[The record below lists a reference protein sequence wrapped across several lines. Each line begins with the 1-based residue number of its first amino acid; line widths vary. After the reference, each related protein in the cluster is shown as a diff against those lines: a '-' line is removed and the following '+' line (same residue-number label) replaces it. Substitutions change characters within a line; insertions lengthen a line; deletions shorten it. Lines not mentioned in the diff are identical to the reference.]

1 MQRTLAASCGGGV
14 GNSVVSGGSSR
25 EAGRTDSSFLP
36 SNFPPNSRRSQ
47 QLTPYKLR
55 CDKEPLSCRLGPPDF
70 YPQTPNCPE
79 EALNKEVLQSG
90 YRETVDGLEECR
102 DISATY
108 VAHLPKPAILHC
120 KESIRRRLR
129 AINESRALKRKAGQ
143 VYGVPL
149 SGSLLTKPGVFP
161 EQQRHCAEES
171 RRKWIESLSQ
181 QHKRLRLLSDHVPP
195 ISRKRSLFEVLI
207 KHNVPILRATWF
219 IKVTY
224 LNQVRSVNS
233 GVSPGGADRPRLT
246 RTELWTKDVI
256 EYLQYV
262 LDELLQNEF
271 HNSVPHGRDQPP
283 QTLLGGFVQ
292 QKGIESMQVTP
303 DGEEPSLHFK
313 WLYMVRIVRW
323 HYSEGLLLP
332 SHIVEWVLHQLQEK
346 ESFEALQLL
355 LPIAY
360 DFIECI
366 ALSQSYVRMFGDVAV
381 RILQEYSANGLS
393 LAEDSQKACIAS
405 MLVEL
410 LRYLILT
417 VPDTFVS
424 LDYFPLPS
432 CVYPDLKGSG
442 SSLVL
447 ASDNVEKT
455 QSGSRDCEIKIVN
468 AYHQYL
474 SFDNAVSSVQKRAA
488 GLAKAASPSF
498 QDHGEA
504 RVAQTL
510 DKAVMAGD
518 VRGAYNFLFENL
530 SIEGVAEGWI
540 AEVSPCLR
548 SCLKWI
554 GCTSV
559 PEICACFFL
568 FEWATCDFRDCRSY
582 LPSNVKFTGTRDFS
596 QIYFA
601 VSILQ
606 LKMEDI
612 KASLQVKSENVLDNG
627 IAEKKPKLLE
637 SHSSRTK
644 LTHSATRKIDS
655 KFPGVSSKISDVFVS
670 PGPLH
675 DIVVSWLDQHEVRK
689 GQGAKRVQALIM
701 ELIRHG
707 IFYPQAYV
715 RQLIVSGIMDR
726 SLTSVY
732 SDKQKR
738 HTRLLKQLPAP
749 YLIYAL
755 KEAKIADM
763 PILVEAISIY
773 SNERRLI
780 LHGILSGVPRNSRTG
795 DVAWS
800 LYQNHQRSSSTNG
813 KDAVMAMSFDPWGNS
828 QAVHSSAALVSRH
841 TGRAKVQELKEAI
854 SALLHL
860 PDFCITFMDKIHIH
874 AGSEGHHTRYLGSVH
889 TKTDV
894 GEVTP
899 GCEECR
905 KLKRQKL
912 NEERSP
918 QVHGFSSYVSDD
930 EDMWWAR
937 KGTKLTELNKI
948 DQPVK
953 PTKQSSRGRQKIV
966 RRTQSL
972 AQLAAARIE
981 GSQGAS
987 SSHVCDHRISCLH
1000 HRNGVENEFSRE
1012 GTSRNHACDIV
1023 TLGKTL
1029 KQLCLL
1035 ERWAITSWLTSVVRE
1050 LIEGGEK
1057 VASKV
1062 DFGSGSFSST
1072 SSDKSATRWKLT
1084 EDELSSILYLL
1095 DVSFDLISVV
1105 KLLLWLLPRASF
1117 SSNPAFYGGRS
1128 TSVLSKSKGA
1138 SCELG
1143 EGFLLACLQRYEN
1156 VLVAANLLPEA
1167 LNVAIQ
1173 RAMTSMPSS
1182 GRISSSP
1189 SFVYARS
1196 LLKKYG
1202 SLSTVSK
1209 WEKDFKVT
1217 CDQKLLSELDAGD
1230 LGYAVGLPA
1239 GVEDFDDYFRQKVSG
1254 RLSRVG
1260 TGMKDMV
1267 QRHMGDVVNYVY
1279 GKERRLLAPGP
1290 ARGSETEKWDDLYQT
1305 TQHIVSSLMDCI
1317 RQSTGASQD
1326 GDPAPVA
1333 AAVSALVGSVGIS
1346 AVNILEA
1353 ASTNSPGSSSAISSF
1368 PLNCVRRIIQVHISC
1383 LCLLRDAL
1391 GDRHGRV
1398 FETALATEASNAV
1411 AESLAGKA
1419 SRSQFHLSSE
1429 TVDSNSNL
1437 SSEMNSST
1445 KAFLGRPTKVVAA
1458 VSALLIG
1465 LVVHG
1470 VISLERMVSVLK
1482 VKERLDFL
1490 QFIKHLKTGSN
1501 GISRSMGA
1509 FKVDIS
1515 IEICLHWFRL
1525 LVGNCRTVL
1534 DGLVADFLGESS
1546 VLALS
1551 RMQRLLPLNLVFP
1564 PAYSIFAMVIWRPYI
1579 FSSSVAT
1586 REDVQLYQSL
1596 SLAIGDAIKHLPF
1609 RETCLQDTHA
1619 LYALLASDASD
1630 SEFAAIL
1637 ELQNL
1642 DKQLRTMA
1650 FVPLRAR
1657 LFLNAILDCK
1667 MPQITT
1673 LQDGGSWSHGYESKV
1688 HAENEAKLLSQLVHV
1703 LDTLQPAKF
1712 HWQWVELRLLL
1723 NEQVLIEKIDS
1734 HNLSLAEAIRYLA
1747 PNSDNCSRS
1756 ENEDNFTQ
1764 IVLTRLLVRPD
1775 AASLYSEV
1783 IHLLG
1788 KSLEDSLLMNAK
1800 WFLGGNDVLLGRKSI
1815 RQRLKS
1821 IAENMKLSTKVQS
1834 WRPWGWLSSSGESA
1848 GGDKRKL
1855 EATSL
1860 EEGEVVDEGMD
1871 AKKPTKQGFQGPILR
1886 SFHSPQKFA
1895 TEKAL
1900 AELMLPCLDRSSM
1913 EFRNSF
1919 AIDLIKQM
1927 NTIEQQIV
1935 LLSRGTGKQAAGSI
1949 GGTEGVGN
1957 KGSARKG
1964 IKGGSPGLGRRSTGA
1979 IDNSP
1984 VSAASLRASMSLRMQ
1999 FLLRL
2004 LPIIYVDREPSNRNM
2019 RHMLASVLLRLSGTR
2034 IVHEDGDFYFTNS
2047 QKNLLLKR
2055 ETESSEASVGT
2066 SVVLTSES
2074 LFDCILCVLHG
2085 LLSSYRPSWLRPKPA
2100 CKITSKPP
2108 RDVSAFDR
2116 EVAESMQSELDNM
2129 QLPQAIRLR
2138 LQAAMP
2144 MLPASLPG
2152 LISSQPTTVSVA
2164 ACVPVHAATSI
2175 SGIPPANAAPP
2186 RNQVSG
2192 SRPVA
2197 SSTAG
2202 KSKAPSMQDPEV
2214 EIDTWTLLE
2223 DGTGCAPATSNSN
2236 VGVGGDN
2243 SNLKAC
2249 SWLRGAV
2256 RVRRTD
2262 LTYVGAVDDDT

>member
-1 MQRTLAASCGGGV
+1 MQRTPAASCGGGV
-14 GNSVVSGGSSR
+14 GNSIVGGGSSR

-36 SNFPPNSRRSQ
+36 SNFPPNSR
-47 QLTPYKLR
+47 
-55 CDKEPLSCRLGPPDF
+55 LGPPDF

-79 EALNKEVLQSG
+79 EALSKEVLQSG
-90 YRETVDGLEECR
+90 YRETVDGLEESR

-108 VAHLPKPAILHC
+108 IGHLGKPTILHC

-161 EQQRHCAEES
+161 EQRTCGEDS

-181 QHKRLRLLSDHVPP
+181 QHKRLRSLSDHVPLV
-195 ISRKRSLFEVLI
+195 SRRRSLFEVLI

-224 LNQVRSVNS
+224 LNQVRPVNS
-233 GVSPGGADRPRLT
+233 GVSSGGTDRPRLT

-256 EYLQYV
+256 DYLQHL
-262 LDELLQNEF
+262 LDELLQNGF
-271 HNSVPHGRDQPP
+271 HHSMPHGRDRLP

-292 QKGIESMQVTP
+292 QRGIESMQVRP
-303 DGEEPSLHFK
+303 DGEEPSLYFR

-346 ESFEALQLL
+346 ESFEALRLL

-360 DFIECI
+360 DLIECI
-366 ALSQSYVRMFGDVAV
+366 ALSQSYVRMFGDVSI
-381 RILQEYSANGLS
+381 RFLQEYSANGLPI
-393 LAEDSQKACIAS
+393 AGDFQKASAAS

-432 CVYPDLKGSG
+432 CVYQDLKASA
-442 SSLVL
+442 SSQDL
-447 ASDNVEKT
+447 ASDNLEKV
-455 QSGSRDCEIKIVN
+455 QSGARDCKIKRDN

-474 SFDNAVSSVQKRAA
+474 CFDNVVSSVQKRAA
-488 GLAKAASPSF
+488 DLAKAASSF
-498 QDHGEA
+498 QSHGEA
-504 RVAQTL
+504 RIAETL
-510 DKAVMAGD
+510 DKAVMEGD
-518 VRGAYNFLFENL
+518 VKGAYDFLFENL
-530 SIEGVAEGWI
+530 SIEGVAEGWM

-548 SCLKWI
+548 SSMKWV

-582 LPSNVKFTGTRDFS
+582 FPSDVKLTGTRDFS

-612 KASLQVKSENVLDNG
+612 KGSLQLKSENLLDNG
-627 IAEKKPKLLE
+627 IAEKKPKL
-637 SHSSRTK
+637 TK
-644 LTHSATRKIDS
+644 LTHFATQNIDS
-655 KFPGVSSKISDVFVS
+655 KFTGISKLSDVFVS

-689 GQGAKRVQALIM
+689 GQGAKRVQVLIM

-707 IFYPQAYV
+707 IFCPQAYV

-732 SDKQKR
+732 ADKQKR
-738 HTRLLKQLPAP
+738 HTMLLKQLPAP
-749 YLIYAL
+749 YLVYAL
-755 KEAKIADM
+755 KEAKIAEM
-763 PILVEAISIY
+763 PILVETISIY
-773 SNERRLI
+773 SSERRLI
-780 LHGILSGVPRNSRTG
+780 LQGLLTGVPRNSKTA
-795 DVAWS
+795 DAALNLFQS
-800 LYQNHQRSSSTNG
+800 HQKSSSTNV
-813 KDAVMAMSFDPWGNS
+813 KDGMMAISFDPLANS
-828 QAVHSSAALVSRH
+828 QALQSSSASLSRH
-841 TGRAKVQELKEAI
+841 TGRDKVQELKQSI
-854 SALLHL
+854 SGLLHL
-860 PDFCITFMDKIHIH
+860 PDFCITFMDKIHTH
-874 AGSEGHHTRYLGSVH
+874 AVSESSHSRYLGSVD
-889 TKTDV
+889 TKNDV

-905 KLKRQKL
+905 KFKRQKL
-912 NEERSP
+912 SEDRSP
-918 QVHGFSSYVSDD
+918 QQVHGISSYVSDD

-937 KGTKLTELNKI
+937 KGMKLTEINKT
-948 DQPVK
+948 DQTLK
-953 PTKQSSRGRQKIV
+953 STKQSSRGRQKIV

-987 SSHVCDHRISCLH
+987 SSHVCDHKISCLH
-1000 HRNGVENEFSRE
+1000 HRNGIENEFSRE
-1012 GTSRNHACDIV
+1012 STLKNHACDILM
-1023 TLGKTL
+1023 LGKTL

-1035 ERWAITSWLTSVVRE
+1035 ERWAITSWLTYVMKE
-1050 LIEGGEK
+1050 LIDGGEK
-1057 VASKV
+1057 LASKV
-1062 DFGSGSFSST
+1062 DFGAGSFSSI

-1084 EDELSSILYLL
+1084 EDELSNILYLL
-1095 DVSFDLISVV
+1095 DISFDLVSVV
-1105 KLLLWLLPRASF
+1105 KFLLWLLPRASLG
-1117 SSNPAFYGGRS
+1117 SNSAFYGGRS
-1128 TSVLSKSKGA
+1128 ASVLSKNKGA

-1156 VLVAANLLPEA
+1156 ILVAANLLPEA
-1167 LNVAIQ
+1167 LSVAIQ
-1173 RAMTSMPSS
+1173 RAITHMPCN

-1189 SFVYARS
+1189 SFVYARR

-1217 CDQKLLSELDAGD
+1217 CDQKLLSELEVGD
-1230 LGYAVGLPA
+1230 FGYAVVGLPA
-1239 GVEDFDDYFRQKVSG
+1239 GLEDFDEYFRQKVSG

-1305 TQHIVSSLMDCI
+1305 THHIVSSLMDCI
-1317 RQSTGASQD
+1317 RQSTGAAQD

-1353 ASTNSPGSSSAISSF
+1353 ASTNSPGSPSAMSSF

-1398 FETALATEASNAV
+1398 FEAALATEASNAV

-1419 SRSQFHLSSE
+1419 SRSQFHMSSE
-1429 TVDSNSNL
+1429 TTGNNSNL
-1437 SSEMNSST
+1437 SNEMNGSA

-1458 VSALLIG
+1458 VSALLVG

-1482 VKERLDFL
+1482 IKDRLDFL
-1490 QFIKHLKTGSN
+1490 QFIKNLKTGSN

-1509 FKVDIS
+1509 FKVDIN

-1534 DGLVADFLGESS
+1534 DGLVADFLGEPSI
-1546 VLALS
+1546 LALS
-1551 RMQRLLPLNLVFP
+1551 RMQRLLPLKLVFP
-1564 PAYSIFAMVIWRPYI
+1564 PAYSIFAIVIWRPYI
-1579 FSSSVAT
+1579 FSSSITA
-1586 REDVQLYQSL
+1586 REDVQLHQSL

-1609 RETCLQDTHA
+1609 RDSCLQDTHA
-1619 LYALLASDASD
+1619 FYALLASDASD
-1630 SEFAAIL
+1630 SEFAAML

-1642 DKQLRTMA
+1642 DKQSMTMA

-1657 LFLNAILDCK
+1657 LFLNALLDCK
-1667 MPQITT
+1667 MPQITNF
-1673 LQDGGSWSHGYESKV
+1673 QDGGSWSHSYESKV
-1688 HAENEAKLLSQLVHV
+1688 HAENEVNQLVHV

-1723 NEQVLIEKIDS
+1723 NEQVLIEKIES
-1734 HNLSLAEAIRYLA
+1734 HNLSLAEAIRWLT

-1756 ENEDNFTQ
+1756 ENENNFTE

-1788 KSLEDSLLMNAK
+1788 KSLEESLLMNAK
-1800 WFLGGNDVLLGRKSI
+1800 WFLAGNDVLLGRKSI

-1821 IAENMKLSTKVQS
+1821 IAENRKLSTKVQF
-1834 WRPWGWLSSSGESA
+1834 WRPWGWLNPSGESA
-1848 GGDKRKL
+1848 GAEKRKL
-1855 EATSL
+1855 EAASL

-1871 AKKPTKQGFQGPILR
+1871 AKNPTIQGFQGPNLQR
-1886 SFHSPQKFA
+1886 FHLSQKFA

-1900 AELMLPCLDRSSM
+1900 AELMLPCLDRSSA
-1913 EFRNSF
+1913 EFQNSF

-1927 NTIEQQIV
+1927 NTIEQQIA
-1935 LLSRGTGKQAAGSI
+1935 LLSRGSGKQATGSTSGAE
-1949 GGTEGVGN
+1949 GGGN
-1957 KGSARKG
+1957 KGSARKV
-1964 IKGGSPGLGRRSTGA
+1964 IKGGSPGLGRRSAGA
-1979 IDNSP
+1979 LDSSP
-1984 VSAASLRASMSLRMQ
+1984 VSAASLRASMRLRMQ

-2004 LPIIYVDREPSNRNM
+2004 FHIIYVDREPSTRNM
-2019 RHMLASVLLRLSGTR
+2019 RNMLASVLLRLSGTR
-2034 IVHEDGDFYFTNS
+2034 IVNEDADFFFTNS
-2047 QKNLLLKR
+2047 QTNLLLKK
-2055 ETESSEASVGT
+2055 EMESSEASIGT
-2066 SVVLTSES
+2066 SLVLTSES
-2074 LFDCILCVLHG
+2074 LFDCFLCVLHG
-2085 LLSSYRPSWLRPKPA
+2085 LLSSFSPSWLKPKTA
-2100 CKITSKPP
+2100 SKITLKSP

-2116 EVAESMQSELDNM
+2116 EVAENMQSELDNM
-2129 QLPQAIRLR
+2129 QLPPAVRLR

-2144 MLPASLPG
+2144 TLPPSLPSF
-2152 LISSQPTTVSVA
+2152 ISSQPSIISA
-2164 ACVPVHAATSI
+2164 SACVPLHTSTLT

-2192 SRPVA
+2192 SRSVL
-2197 SSTAG
+2197 SSITG
-2202 KSKAPSMQDPEV
+2202 KSKVPPSMLDAEM
-2214 EIDTWTLLE
+2214 EIDTWTLIE
-2223 DGTGCAPATSNSN
+2223 DGTGCAPTTGNSN
-2236 VGVGGDN
+2236 VSIGGDH

-2249 SWLRGAV
+2249 SWLRGAI